1 MKKDI
6 KQKYKEAKKELFV
19 AKTKSIIAS
28 TSLIV
33 ALNLPL
39 LFGAS
44 VAGTLGHFYK
54 NEKDESTKRNYLI
67 AGLSTTLI
75 AATAC
80 GIVWGNLEELTDKLE
95 VREKAIDVEFNKIYV
110 KSLKR
115 RIKEEE

>member
-6 KQKYKEAKKELFV
+6 KQKYKEAKKKLFV

-33 ALNLPL
+33 ALNLPI
-39 LFGAS
+39 LFCAP
-44 VAGTLGHFYK
+44 VAGTLGHFYR
-54 NEKDESTKRNYLI
+54 NEKEESTKRKYFI
-67 AGLSTTLI
+67 AGLSTALI
-75 AATAC
+75 TATAY
-80 GIVWGNLEELTDKLE
+80 GILWSNSEELANKLE
-95 VREKAIDVEFNKIYV
+95 VREKAIDAEFNKIYV